1 MLYSHVEL
9 SQRSVVDNALRN
21 PGEDLVQK
29 CWTRA
34 WSRSVVGRC
43 CRVEAVGKSVGEK
56 L

>member
-9 SQRSVVDNALRN
+9 SQISAVDNALRN
-21 PGEDLVQK
+21 SGEDLVQN

-34 WSRSVVGRC
+34 WSRSVV
-43 CRVEAVGKSVGEK
+43 EM